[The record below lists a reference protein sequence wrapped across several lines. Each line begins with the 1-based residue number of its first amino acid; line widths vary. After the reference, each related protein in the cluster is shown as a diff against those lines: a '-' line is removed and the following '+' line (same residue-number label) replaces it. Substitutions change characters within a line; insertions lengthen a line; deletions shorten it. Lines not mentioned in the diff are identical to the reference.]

1 MRKDSASTSRTS
13 GSSSAISTRMN
24 TPPTASVSW
33 PRLCRRGPS
42 PATACGA
49 HCAGSSSRSR
59 ASALA
64 HRSGSHPERIYPR
77 DIAADDQGVDVVR
90 TLIGIHGLQIHHMAN
105 DRVLVHDSG
114 GPHDVTGQARGV
126 ERHLAVV
133 HLRHRDLLGP
143 GVALVFEPPELQAEE
158 LSL

>member
-1 MRKDSASTSRTS
+1 MRKASASTSRTS
-13 GSSSAISTRMN
+13 GSSSAISTRMKN
-24 TPPTASVSW
+24 PP
-33 PRLCRRGPS
+33 
-42 PATACGA
+42 GA
-49 HCAGSSSRSR
+49 
-59 ASALA
+59 
-64 HRSGSHPERIYPR
+64 SHPERVEPG
-77 DIAADDQGVDVVR
+77 DVAADDQGVDVVR
-90 TLIGIHGLQIHHMAN
+90 TLVGIHGLQIHHMAN